1 MLRALLLSASLL
13 ALSGCNSTS
22 VESTWT
28 NPALREKRITRVV
41 VFAIAKN
48 PGARVEFEEALT
60 DSLKGANLNVVPG
73 YDYVNF
79 DERPGREAIIERV
92 KAAGVD
98 GALVSRVVN
107 IHFND
112 AKGPQWVGGAY
123 MPAGGWYG
131 YYTAYAYV
139 PVSRPGEDSGSYDV
153 ETVLYLLEDEQP
165 MWAARSKSSET
176 SPKKLAAAIGDA
188 VTDAFRER
196 GVAGAPPPAAK

>member
-1 MLRALLLSASLL
+1 MLRALVVSLAVL
-13 ALSGCNSTS
+13 APSGCSSTS

-28 NPALREKRITRVV
+28 NPALREKRITKVV

-60 DSLKGANLNVVPG
+60 GALKGADLNVVPG
-73 YDYVNF
+73 YDFVNF
-79 DERPGREAIIERV
+79 DEKPAREAIIERV

-112 AKGPQWVGGAY
+112 SKGPQWVGGAY
-123 MPAGGWYG
+123 VPTGGWYG
-131 YYTAYAYV
+131 YYTSYAYV
-139 PVSRPGEDSGSYDV
+139 PVSRVSEDSATYDV
-153 ETVLYLLEDEQP
+153 ETVLYLLEDEKP

-188 VTDAFRER
+188 VSDAFRER
-196 GVAGAPPPAAK
+196 GVAGARPPGK